1 MVALML
7 AQQAMPG
14 QEAVLIPERVIR
26 PATEIELP
34 QIQPQESATGVP
46 QHAKLCSAAAVMV
59 QRRRA

>member
-1 MVALML
+1 ML
-7 AQQAMPG
+7 AQQAIRRP
-14 QEAVLIPERVIR
+14 EAMLIPEPVIR